1 MKRRHGFVTNSSS
14 SSFVL
19 TNLRDDIIGNE
30 DWIRLWEDDIREY
43 CEDYGIPFVMEEWL
57 ESSHSI
63 GEFLLGPKEQ
73 FRFSASNED
82 GDKFE
87 NFICYLYS
95 TDREGISLYSEGRD
109 C

>member
-1 MKRRHGFVTNSSS
+1 MKLRHGFVTNSSS
-14 SSFVL
+14 SSFIL

-30 DWIRLWEDDIREY
+30 DWIRLWEDDIR
-43 CEDYGIPFVMEEWL
+43 
-57 ESSHSI
+57 
-63 GEFLLGPKEQ
+63 EFLLGPKEQ

-95 TDREGISLYSEGRD
+95 TDRNGISLYSEGRD